1 MVHKTVDP
9 AFIKSEAKRV
19 FDSVKNGGLAILA
32 LDIAYSI
39 GGSAREAIERSLV
52 VKKRAGGKKC
62 GGLGN
67 IEMSKEL
74 HILDDR
80 TREFISAV
88 AVDLDLPFTIV
99 APVRMDH
106 PYMQAMDPWV
116 RDISTKNGT
125 FSMLLNGGPLLNEL
139 APMCLAELVP
149 IVGSSANISLQGSNF
164 SLESIEPEIRAAADV
179 ETDLGLGKYYNPQGI
194 SSTIISLP
202 DLDVIRFGAFYEK
215 IADVA
220 KKDFGLEMPARPTD
234 YVHKEQLEPAAA

>member
-1 MVHKTVDP
+1 MVHKSVDS
-9 AFIKSEAKRV
+9 AFIKSEARRV
-19 FDSVKNGGLAILA
+19 FDVVKNGGLAIFA
-32 LDIAYSI
+32 VDIAYSL
-39 GGSAREAIERSLV
+39 GGSSREAIERSLV
-52 VKKRAGGKKC
+52 IKKRAGGKKC

-74 HILDDR
+74 HILDNHMRD
-80 TREFISAV
+80 FISTV
-88 AVDLDLPFTIV
+88 TVDLDLPLTIV

-116 RDISTKNGT
+116 REISTKNGT
-125 FSMLLNGGPLLNEL
+125 FSMLINGGPLLNEL
-139 APMCLAELVP
+139 AGMALKEVVP

-164 SLESIEPEIRAAADV
+164 SLEDIEPEIREAVDA

-220 KKDFGLEMPARPTD
+220 KKDFGLELPVRPTN
-234 YVHKEQLEPAAA
+234 YVHKEQLEAAAA